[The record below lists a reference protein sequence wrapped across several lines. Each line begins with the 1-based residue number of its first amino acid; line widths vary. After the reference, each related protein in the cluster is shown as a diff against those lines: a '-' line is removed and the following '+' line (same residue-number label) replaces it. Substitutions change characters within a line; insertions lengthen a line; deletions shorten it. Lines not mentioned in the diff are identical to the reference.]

1 MGGSEVSGKRGQC
14 CIDREKQMMKK
25 HFTFEISHE
34 KYVAASD
41 RTQMEIPEVLQME
54 ISGGLNMMSCI
65 AVEEVEKSGVA
76 Y

>member
-1 MGGSEVSGKRGQC
+1 
-14 CIDREKQMMKK
+14 MMKK

-41 RTQMEIPEVLQME
+41 RTQMGIPEVLQME
-54 ISGGLNMMSCI
+54 ILGGLNMMSCI

>member
-1 MGGSEVSGKRGQC
+1 MG
-14 CIDREKQMMKK
+14 
-25 HFTFEISHE
+25 
-34 KYVAASD
+34 
-41 RTQMEIPEVLQME
+41 IPEVLQME